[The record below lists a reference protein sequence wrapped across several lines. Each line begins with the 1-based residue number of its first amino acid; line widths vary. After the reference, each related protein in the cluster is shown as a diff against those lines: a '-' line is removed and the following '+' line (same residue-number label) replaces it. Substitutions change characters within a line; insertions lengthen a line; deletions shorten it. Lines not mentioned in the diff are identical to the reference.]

1 MSRTVKAETSKTPI
15 EDLHHSWYLK
25 ILSCCIRL
33 SYILLQQ
40 KPFCGYL
47 FPFWNINVNISRIYS
62 FCWRLTHIY
71 VEFYNNAKLEKG
83 QFFVIE
89 TQIVVQRPIGLRL
102 NLSEDKLRL
111 LLVLVLI
118 YFSAN
123 IFYNRRLNSFS
134 SELRLAKMWLV
145 TLSLGVFCML
155 IRSFLVYF

>member
-40 KPFCGYL
+40 KPFYGYL

-71 VEFYNNAKLEKG
+71 VEFYNNVKLEK
-83 QFFVIE
+83 VILKSAIFCYWN
-89 TQIVVQRPIGLRL
+89 TNSCPTTYRPSFKPQWRQT
-102 NLSEDKLRL
+102 S
-111 LLVLVLI
+111 
-118 YFSAN
+118 FA
-123 IFYNRRLNSFS
+123 FS
-134 SELRLAKMWLV
+134 SSFDLF
-145 TLSLGVFCML
+145 LGKHIL
-155 IRSFLVYF
+155 QPPIK